1 MFWWIQ
7 DSFGTQNH
15 RGDPCYESM
24 GLYLSGDL
32 LQDRKKLKVDKHLLE
47 KKTWITYLPHKK
59 CTSRNVGSHQP
70 LQKWW
75 SPKLIVNDDLQRCH
89 EFPTELPYLQIT
101 HLKNHLSTGSTWAS
115 RDSVPKTI
123 YFRGVAAVLGVHLP
137 MLDGHGSLIVTEC
150 DRKKKQHE
158 IKSNLFGKGE
168 SVERKNN
175 LLAVEDNFLPFKQT
189 NPMTTSDVS
198 PWRTLPGFSWIGEAL
213 LGTLW
218 SFHPD
223 PCKNPP
229 NMSKFHLQV
238 FSFESLVTKLKR
250 DDFFGGFQNFF
261 GHHHGVDS
269 PISPVPDGNSPLW
282 ELPSAF

>member
-1 MFWWIQ
+1 MSWI
-7 DSFGTQNH
+7 SHWTSLPSNH
-15 RGDPCYESM
+15 ASEKPPLNRKHLGISRFRAEDHI
-24 GLYLSGDL
+24 LSGRCCCPGRSL
-32 LQDRKKLKVDKHLLE
+32 THVGW
-47 KKTWITYLPHKK
+47 TW
-59 CTSRNVGSHQP
+59 
-70 LQKWW
+70 
-75 SPKLIVNDDLQRCH
+75 
-89 EFPTELPYLQIT
+89 EF
-101 HLKNHLSTGSTWAS
+101 N
-115 RDSVPKTI
+115 
-123 YFRGVAAVLGVHLP
+123 
-137 MLDGHGSLIVTEC
+137 C
-150 DRKKKQHE
+150 DRMWQKKKQHE

-175 LLAVEDNFLPFKQT
+175 LLAVEENFLPFKQT